1 MFSGKP
7 RAGDGSSLDSLP
19 EEPEE
24 LGKCSCVNHPCTATR
39 DDGQVN
45 IYTTWGS
52 RQNSKL
58 WADIGQGVVTGR
70 RGITGDQRA
79 KGTQRQ
85 RISVGSE
92 QKGNNTRFGRSQQ
105 LRHQRERQVSH
116 GGFRNTVTAFLV
128 SRSILGGCP

>member
-39 DDGQVN
+39 DGQVN

-52 RQNSKL
+52 RQ
-58 WADIGQGVVTGR
+58 GVVTGR
-70 RGITGDQRA
+70 REIAGDQKA

-92 QKGNNTRFGRSQQ
+92 QKDNTTRFGRSQQ

-128 SRSILGGCP
+128 TGSILGGCP